1 LLSSN
6 SVAKRGW
13 VQRELKNA
21 LYKQEEFRESD
32 VYLVPVRL
40 DDCSISDLR
49 LERIQYVDLFPEI
62 LRLLLQPSL

>member
-21 LYKQEEFRESD
+21 LYKQEEFLESD